1 MKTITRRYVNKAR
14 LERLIK
20 GKYGTY
26 RAFYESIGMS
36 RQRLWV
42 IMTKP
47 HRSADEQCIRNLAS
61 ILGVE
66 AESILE
72 KE

>member
-1 MKTITRRYVNKAR
+1 MKKNQHRYVDKAR
-14 LERLIK
+14 VERLIK

-26 RAFYESIGMS
+26 RAFYNSIGMS

-61 ILGVE
+61 ILGVAVE
-66 AESILE
+66 TILE